1 MRVFDLNKPLIGGI
15 TMDNL
20 GTFKRIRMGLFSSLV
35 AAFLLAAMSSFAADM
50 HTSTVFQGVK
60 VNEGTVTHSKQDG
73 KNILTLSDDFKVPG
87 TPDPHWQV
95 IDSKGNVYLLQRL
108 DIKGGKINK
117 SITLPSYIPDIVKVQ
132 IWCAFAETLLGEAS
146 FSSPVMF

>member
-1 MRVFDLNKPLIGGI
+1 MRAFDLNKPLIGGI

-60 VNEGTVTHSKQDG
+60 VNGGTVTHSKQDG
-73 KNILTLSDDFKVPG
+73 KNLLTLSDDFKVPG
-87 TPDPHWQV
+87 TL
-95 IDSKGNVYLLQRL
+95 ILTGR
-108 DIKGGKINK
+108 
-117 SITLPSYIPDIVKVQ
+117 
-132 IWCAFAETLLGEAS
+132 
-146 FSSPVMF
+146 

>member
-1 MRVFDLNKPLIGGI
+1 MRVFDLNKSFIGGI

-35 AAFLLAAMSSFAADM
+35 AVFLLAAMSSLAADM
-50 HTSTVFQGVK
+50 HTSTAFNGVK
-60 VNEGTVTHSKQDG
+60 VNGGTVTHSKQDG
-73 KNILTLSDDFKVPG
+73 KNVLILSDDFKVPN

-95 IDSKGNVYLLQRL
+95 IDSKGNVYLLRRL
-108 DIKGGKINK
+108 DIKGGKVNK
-117 SITLPSYIPDIVKVQ
+117 SITLPSYIPDVVKVQ

-146 FSSPVMF
+146 FSSPVM

>member
-1 MRVFDLNKPLIGGI
+1 MRVFDLSKPLIGGI

-60 VNEGTVTHSKQDG
+60 VNGGTVTHSKQYV
-73 KNILTLSDDFKVPG
+73 KYYNLIIIF
-87 TPDPHWQV
+87 
-95 IDSKGNVYLLQRL
+95 YLLFHRFPYIRILYQSFL
-108 DIKGGKINK
+108 HINLLKKTIIKTELKTHIDFN
-117 SITLPSYIPDIVKVQ
+117 
-132 IWCAFAETLLGEAS
+132 F
-146 FSSPVMF
+146 